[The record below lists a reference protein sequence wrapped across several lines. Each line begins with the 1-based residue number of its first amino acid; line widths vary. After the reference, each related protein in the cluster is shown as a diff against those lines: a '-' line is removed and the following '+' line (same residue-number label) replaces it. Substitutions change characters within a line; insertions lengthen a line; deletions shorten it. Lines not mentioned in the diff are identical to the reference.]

1 MNLDYNVA
9 RSIKGRVH
17 FDTMI
22 NPKDNQSTSFIH
34 RETEYEPPKNISH
47 FLIGHPLQTADAP
60 HQTIGKAV
68 GLAVFASDALSSTA
82 YATQEILVILAAA
95 GTIAFGYVVPIS
107 IAIIA
112 LLAIVTLSY
121 EQTIHAYPDG
131 GGAYIVARDNLGE
144 IPALMAAAALLTDY
158 ILTVSVSVSS
168 GVAQITSAYPD
179 LFEFRVEIGIAFV
192 LFVMLMNLR
201 GVKESGVAF
210 AIPTYFFVT
219 MMFITVGLGLFRYMT
234 GSLGT
239 VVNLPEMEAF
249 KSAAAITPFLILHAF
264 ASGTT
269 ALTGV
274 EAISNGITAFKE
286 PRSKNAGIT
295 LIWMS
300 IILGSLFLSISF
312 LAKQIGAVPSESV
325 TVISQLAETIFHG
338 RGILYLAL
346 MGGTTV
352 ILIMAANTAFADF
365 PRLSAMAANDGFLPR
380 QLTYRGSRLVYSRGI
395 IALAMIASMLIFM
408 FQASV
413 TRLIPLYA
421 IGVFLSFTL
430 SQGGMAL
437 RWRKIG
443 QLKDGEEIVE
453 RGSTLR
459 YEKGWQNKML
469 VNGFGSFCTFIVMI
483 VFSVTK
489 FQDGAWAVLI
499 LTPSLMVVFWMI
511 HRHYLGMARG
521 LTLEHYG
528 EPPPYLGR
536 HRVLVP
542 VSSMHQGTLAALRYA
557 RMLSDDVT
565 AIHISTDPVETAKVQ
580 GKWQI
585 WGKGTRLVILDS
597 PYRLFL
603 EPLLGYIEEVIAN
616 RQQNETVTIVVPQF
630 IPSKRIFNALHM
642 QTADLL
648 RKELL
653 SKPGVVIT
661 DVPYH
666 IS

>member
-1 MNLDYNVA
+1 MSTVA
-9 RSIKGRVH
+9 PENHEPSQLMRRTTTHKPRWTPSHWFIGR
-17 FDTMI
+17 
-22 NPKDNQSTSFIH
+22 
-34 RETEYEPPKNISH
+34 
-47 FLIGHPLQTADAP
+47 PLSTADAP

-95 GTIAFGYVVPIS
+95 GTMAFGYVFPIS
-107 IAIIA
+107 MAIVI

-144 IPALMAAAALLTDY
+144 FPALMAAAALLTDY
-158 ILTVSVSVSS
+158 ILTVSVSISS
-168 GVAQITSAYPD
+168 GVAQIVSAYPT
-179 LFEFRVEIGIAFV
+179 LFEYSVYFAIGFV

-201 GVKESGVAF
+201 GVKESGTAF
-210 AIPTYFFVT
+210 AIPTYFFIM
-219 MMFITVGLGLFRYMT
+219 MMFITVGLGLLRFIT

-239 VVNLPEMEAF
+239 VPNPPELESLHAL
-249 KSAAAITPFLILHAF
+249 SAITPFLILHAF

-300 IILGSLFLSISF
+300 LILGSLFLGISF
-312 LAKQIGAVPSESV
+312 LTKQIEAVPSESV
-325 TVISQLAETIFHG
+325 TVISQLAETVFRG
-338 RGILYLAL
+338 RGLLYLAL
-346 MGGTTV
+346 IGGTTV
-352 ILIMAANTAFADF
+352 ILVMAANTAFADF
-365 PRLSAMAANDGFLPR
+365 PRLSALAAKDGFLPR
-380 QLTYRGSRLVYSRGI
+380 QLTYRGSRLVFSRGI
-395 IALAMIASMLIFM
+395 VALAVIASLLIVI

-437 RWRKIG
+437 RWWKIG
-443 QLKDGEEIVE
+443 RLKEGEEIVE

-459 YEKGWQNKML
+459 FEKGWQHKML
-469 VNGFGSFCTFIVMI
+469 VNGFGAVCTFIVMI

-489 FQDGAWAVLI
+489 FSDGAWVVLI
-499 LTPSLMVVFWMI
+499 LTPSLMAVFWMI
-511 HRHYLGMARG
+511 HRHYAKVARS
-521 LTLEHYG
+521 LSLDHYT
-528 EPPPYLGR
+528 EPAPHVTR
-536 HRVLVP
+536 HRVIMP
-542 VSSMHQGTLAALRYA
+542 VSGVHQGTLDGLRYA
-557 RMLSDDVT
+557 RMLSHDVT
-565 AIHISTDPVETAKVQ
+565 AVHVSIDPVETEKLQ
-580 GKWQI
+580 KKWNA
-585 WGKGTRLVILDS
+585 WGDGVRLFILDS

-603 EPLLGYIEEVIAN
+603 EPLLHYIDEILSQRQSNEVI
-616 RQQNETVTIVVPQF
+616 TIVVPQF
-630 IPSKRIFNALHM
+630 VAGSPLENALHM
-642 QTADLL
+642 NTADML

-653 SKPGVVIT
+653 NTPGIVIT
-661 DVPYH
+661 DVPYQV
-666 IS
+666 SERKENE